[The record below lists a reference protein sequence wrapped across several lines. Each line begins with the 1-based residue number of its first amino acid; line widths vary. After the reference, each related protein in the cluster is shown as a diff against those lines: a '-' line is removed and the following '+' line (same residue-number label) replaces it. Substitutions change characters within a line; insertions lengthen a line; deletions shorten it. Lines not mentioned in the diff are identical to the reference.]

1 MNENELDAAAHLKT
15 IRSLMER
22 ATVYRAISAPGALV
36 AGVLSLIICGWLLRQ
51 DPSHRIGP
59 LGFVWLWTGVLVV
72 VAAFNLW
79 LIYRSARLRGDR
91 FGSAGMKMALR
102 AVAPPMAA
110 GFVLGFLSATRSNN
124 YTDIVSLW
132 ILFYG
137 LGLLAMSSFAPR
149 SLLALGGGFLVC
161 GILAFFP
168 WIRALEGRD
177 WHSAISFM
185 AVTYG
190 GLHLIYAV
198 SVYLMQRNQTGID
211 GEPA

>member
-1 MNENELDAAAHLKT
+1 MNEIEIDAAAHLKT

-36 AGVLSLIICGWLLRQ
+36 AGVLSLLVCGWLLRQ
-51 DPSHRIGP
+51 DPSQRIGP
-59 LGFVWLWTGVLVV
+59 MGFVWLWTGILVV

-79 LIYRSARLRGDR
+79 LIYRNARLRGDR

-102 AVAPPMAA
+102 AVAPPLAA
-110 GFVLGFLSATRSNN
+110 GFTLGFLSATRSNN
-124 YTDIVSLW
+124 YTDIVSFW

-149 SLLALGGGFLVC
+149 SLLALGGGFLIC
-161 GILAFFP
+161 GLLAFFP
-168 WIRALEGRD
+168 WIRSIDGRD
-177 WHSAISFM
+177 WHAAIQFM
-185 AVTYG
+185 SITFG

-198 SVYLMQRNQTGID
+198 SVYLMQRNQTGFD
-211 GEPA
+211 DEPA

>member
-1 MNENELDAAAHLKT
+1 MNEIEIDAAAHLKT

-22 ATVYRAISAPGALV
+22 ATVYRAISAPGAVV
-36 AGVLSLIICGWLLRQ
+36 AGVLSLLVCGWLLRQ
-51 DPSHRIGP
+51 DTSQRIGP
-59 LGFVWLWTGVLVV
+59 IGFVWLWTGILVV

-79 LIYRSARLRGDR
+79 LIYRNARMRGDR

-102 AVAPPMAA
+102 AVAPPLAA
-110 GFVLGFLSATRSNN
+110 GFTLGFLSATRSNN
-124 YTDIVSLW
+124 YTDIVSFW

-161 GILAFFP
+161 GLLAFFP
-168 WIRALEGRD
+168 WIRSIDGRD
-177 WHSAISFM
+177 WHAAIHFM
-185 AVTYG
+185 SITFG

-198 SVYLMQRNQTGID
+198 SVYLMQRNHTGFD
-211 GEPA
+211 DEPA